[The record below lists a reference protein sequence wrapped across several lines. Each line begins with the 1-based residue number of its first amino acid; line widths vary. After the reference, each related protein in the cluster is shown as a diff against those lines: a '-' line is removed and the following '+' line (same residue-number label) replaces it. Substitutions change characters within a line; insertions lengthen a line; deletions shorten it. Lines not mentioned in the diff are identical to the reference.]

1 MKTETKEEREI
12 QWVKKLR
19 KVKISDN
26 SYDWKQV
33 KNVLGLRKDKLIYPD
48 LVGSDGK
55 KKAETD
61 EVKLK
66 LFEKTVKQIF
76 CTDIFH
82 LTIIVICQK
91 KRKKNRDSTAGR
103 PSKGGRG
110 TLLKGSNT
118 VDDLC

>member
-1 MKTETKEEREI
+1 MKTETKEEKEEREI

-55 KKAETD
+55 KKT
-61 EVKLK
+61 
-66 LFEKTVKQIF
+66 T
-76 CTDIFH
+76 T
-82 LTIIVICQK
+82 TTTTTK
-91 KRKKNRDSTAGR
+91 KK
-103 PSKGGRG
+103 
-110 TLLKGSNT
+110 
-118 VDDLC
+118 

>member
-55 KKAETD
+55 KKKKEKKEAETD

-66 LFEKTVKQIF
+66 LFEK
-76 CTDIFH
+76 
-82 LTIIVICQK
+82 L
-91 KRKKNRDSTAGR
+91 
-103 PSKGGRG
+103 
-110 TLLKGSNT
+110 
-118 VDDLC
+118 